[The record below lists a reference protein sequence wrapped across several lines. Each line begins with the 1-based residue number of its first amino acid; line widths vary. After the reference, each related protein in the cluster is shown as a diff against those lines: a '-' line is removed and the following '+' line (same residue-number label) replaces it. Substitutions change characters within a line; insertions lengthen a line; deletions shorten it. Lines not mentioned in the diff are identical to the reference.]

1 MRSFGQYNPRA
12 VAIWLLGCAAIAM
25 LCPNPII
32 ILLSLGGAAAL
43 RIARRDR
50 ETLGSLLFYLGLAV
64 ITPLFN
70 LIFSRSGATVLLVVN
85 HHPVTLEALLC
96 GLGSAVMLLAVL
108 LWMRTFSVIMT
119 TDRMMYL
126 LGGLWPG
133 LALLL
138 SLTLRFI
145 PLFGRQAQ
153 RINSTQRALGMYKDD
168 NIVDSVKGGGRVFSI
183 LTTWALENGI
193 ITADSMRARGYG
205 TGRRTAYT
213 LYRFRMQDGVLTAA
227 AAVLLGVCIAAL
239 LSGAL
244 DFEYYPRMQSIP
256 ASPMAIA
263 AYGAYGLMVF
273 IPTIIETEAKLRW
286 HSLRSGI

>member
-168 NIVDSVKGGGRVFSI
+168 NIVDGFRGVLRVFSVMV
-183 LTTWALENGI
+183 TWTLENGI
-193 ITADSMRARGYG
+193 ITADSMTARCYG
-205 TGRRTAYT
+205 LGRRTHFSIF
-213 LYRFRMQDGVLTAA
+213 RFTRQD
-227 AAVLLGVCIAAL
+227 VCTIAAAL
-239 LSGAL
+239 LLTAL
-244 DFEYYPRMQSIP
+244 ALWGLHGHDVVYYPAIRF
-256 ASPMAIA
+256 SPLTVQAVTG
-263 AYGAYGLMVF
+263 YTAYGLLAF
-273 IPTIIETEAKLRW
+273 LPAILIGKEALLW
-286 HSLRSGI
+286 HCFKSKT